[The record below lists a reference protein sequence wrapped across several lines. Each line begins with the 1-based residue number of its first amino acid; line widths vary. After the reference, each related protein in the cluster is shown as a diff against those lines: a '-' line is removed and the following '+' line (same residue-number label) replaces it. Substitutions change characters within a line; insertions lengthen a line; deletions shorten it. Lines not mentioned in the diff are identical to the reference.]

1 MQLVLI
7 EKGLGDF
14 ILSDYPNISL
24 TDIKRKTIELNA
36 NRALALIRLSIADG
50 PLLQIRNITTPL
62 EAWNYLSNLY
72 SPKGF
77 SSEFILFKNLF
88 NTTLSILHD
97 IEDYLNTIKRI
108 TDDLTSR
115 NLKLPDK
122 LIIAWV
128 LNNLTS
134 DYDGFSSII
143 TQSIRVTDSINLD

>member
-1 MQLVLI
+1 MEGNKVTIPKLLGQSNYEIWSLRMQSVLI

-14 ILSDYPNISL
+14 ILSDYPNINL
-24 TDIKRKTIELNA
+24 TEIEKKTIELNA

-88 NTTLSILHD
+88 STTLSTSHD

-122 LIIAWV
+122 LIIA
-128 LNNLTS
+128 
-134 DYDGFSSII
+134 
-143 TQSIRVTDSINLD
+143 